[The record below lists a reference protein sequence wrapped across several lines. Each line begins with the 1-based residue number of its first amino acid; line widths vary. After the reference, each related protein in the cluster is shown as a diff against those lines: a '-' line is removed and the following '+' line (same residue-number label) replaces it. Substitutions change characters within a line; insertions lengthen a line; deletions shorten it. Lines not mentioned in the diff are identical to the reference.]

1 MTDTEKDDLESLVAS
16 PGWAR
21 LKAYAQAEY
30 GPQIIMRVAAEPD
43 DAAALLKL
51 RQATAING
59 AISVL
64 LDYPARRLRDM
75 QPETDTR
82 QPYARGGVR

>member
-1 MTDTEKDDLESLVAS
+1 MSDTEKDDLEALLAS
-16 PGWAR
+16 NGWAR
-21 LKAYAQAEY
+21 LKAYAHAEY
-30 GPQIIMRVAAEPD
+30 GPQIIMRVAAEAD

-64 LDYPARRLRDM
+64 LDYPVRRLKEL
-75 QPETDTR
+75 QPVADTR
-82 QPYARGGVR
+82 QPFARGGL

>member
-1 MTDTEKDDLESLVAS
+1 MSDTEKDDLESLLAS

-30 GPQIIMRVAAEPD
+30 GPQIIMRVATEEN

-59 AISVL
+59 AIDVL
-64 LDYPARRLRDM
+64 LDYPGRRLKELAPVEDARS
-75 QPETDTR
+75 R
-82 QPYARGGVR
+82 FARGGLS